1 MALQQGV
8 VEFLI
13 RELLPRVNNKGRVM
27 SLSRQKATSP
37 VKDMAVLLESQ
48 GFSSKPL
55 DGKDRITSLEIFQAL
70 GFDHYDDVDFTESE
84 SCTMVHDMNTPVP
97 DHMADSYDL
106 VFEHGTLEHIF
117 DIKTAFANIVRMLKV
132 GGTVFHLAPLD
143 LVNHGFYNFSPTL
156 YYDVYRKNGFS
167 PVTFFMAESP
177 ERWWKDPNFYYEKM
191 EFEVGRMKPAARKKY
206 YPMLACIAR
215 KEQSLDQFNIPIQ
228 AIYDPETDFD
238 PVF

>member
-13 RELLPRVNNKGRVM
+13 RELLPRVRDRASVM
-27 SLSRQKATSP
+27 SLSRQNVTSP
-37 VKDMAVLLESQ
+37 VKDIAAFLESE
-48 GFSSKPL
+48 GFSTKPL
-55 DGKDRITSLEIFQAL
+55 EGMNKITSREIFQAF
-70 GFDHYDDVDFTESE
+70 GFEKYDDVDFTVSE
-84 SCTMVHDMNTPVP
+84 SCTMVHDMNTPIP
-97 DHMADSYDL
+97 ETLANSYDL

-117 DIKTAFANIVRMLKV
+117 DIKTAFENIIRMVKV
-132 GGTVFHLAPLD
+132 GGTIFHLAPLD

-156 YYDVYRKNGFS
+156 YYDIYRVNGFM

-177 ERWWKDPNFYYEKM
+177 EKWWKDPNFHYKKM
-191 EFEVGRMKPAARKKY
+191 EFNVGRIKPTARKKY
-206 YPMLACIAR
+206 YPMLACVAV
-215 KEQSLDQFNIPIQ
+215 KERDLGCFHIPIQ